1 MSSMVTSST
10 DDEEAR
16 DEAERQQLVIAASGE
31 AVVPDVPRARRGH
44 GGSRLHT
51 DNSNL
56 SKIVAIE
63 N

>member
-1 MSSMVTSST
+1 MSSMVTSGT

-44 GGSRLHT
+44 GGSRLRGQSLLIHSPT
-51 DNSNL
+51 RN
-56 SKIVAIE
+56 
-63 N
+63 